1 MKQQRTI
8 WFITG
13 LVVLAA
19 GTVLIARK
27 LDEQSPEGNDAQTV
41 QTPSE
46 TESRL
51 IRNMIHLLTQ
61 DPGADEPRTQAAV
74 NGVADL
80 AATGRRVTAETCY
93 ALGLCRSRQQAF
105 DEGEAAFR
113 EAIELNPD
121 WSWPYNGLGILLA
134 DHTKGRTQEAE
145 AAFRT
150 AIRLD
155 PQWSRPHNDL
165 AILLRLA
172 GRLDEAEQAALT
184 ALQLDPNNVANR
196 NNYGNLLVARKRLTE
211 AEAEYR
217 KAIELDPDHPKPYY
231 NLACVYSLQNRNA
244 EALPLL
250 AKAIALN
257 QALREEAR
265 KDPDLDPLRNDSE
278 FQKLLRLR

>member
-8 WFITG
+8 WVITG

-19 GTVLIARK
+19 GIVLIARK
-27 LDEQSPEGNDAQTV
+27 LDEQSTEGNNAPIA

-46 TESRL
+46 TESHL
-51 IRNMIHLLTQ
+51 IRAMIDLLTQ
-61 DPGADEPRTQAAV
+61 DPGVDRPHTQAAV
-74 NGVADL
+74 NAVADL
-80 AATGRRVTAETCY
+80 AATGRLVTAETCY
-93 ALGLCRSRQQAF
+93 AVGLCRSRQQAF

-113 EAIELNPD
+113 KAIELNPG
-121 WSWPYNGLGILLA
+121 WSWPYNNLGILLA
-134 DHTKGRTQEAE
+134 DHTKGRMQEAE

-184 ALQLDPNNVANR
+184 ALHLDPNNVATR

-231 NLACVYSLQNRNA
+231 NLACAYSLQHRNG

-257 QALREEAR
+257 DALREEAR
-265 KDPDLDPLRNDSE
+265 KDPDLDPIRDDPE
-278 FQKLLRLR
+278 FQKLLRVK